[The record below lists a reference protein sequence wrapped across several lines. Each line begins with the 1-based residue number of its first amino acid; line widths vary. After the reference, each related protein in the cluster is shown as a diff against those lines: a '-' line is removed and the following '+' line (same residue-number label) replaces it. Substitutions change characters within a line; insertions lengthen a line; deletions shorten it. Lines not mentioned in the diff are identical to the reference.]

1 MRESNERLDEQLTR
15 VPLLSILRNPPKD
28 DRGRDARLDGREFG
42 GGEELGGGGVD
53 EGLPHVLVEAFDTAV
68 EGHSR
73 LLVRLRGNNGVDAI
87 AIECE
92 RADGETVRVAADDG
106 VGVLLGYMSRGVFG
120 TNQYVVCLCTL

>member
-15 VPLLSILRNPPKD
+15 VPLLAILRYPPED
-28 DRGRDARLDGREFG
+28 DRSGDARLDGRKLG
-42 GGEELGGGGVD
+42 RGEELGGEGVD
-53 EGLPHVLVEAFDTAV
+53 EGLPHVLVESLDTAM

-73 LLVRLRGNNGVDAI
+73 LLVRLRGNYGVDAI

-120 TNQYVVCLCTL
+120 TNQYVVGLCKL

>member
-15 VPLLSILRNPPKD
+15 VPLLAILRYPPKD
-28 DRGRDARLDGREFG
+28 DGGRDARLDGPEFG
-42 GGEELGGGGVD
+42 GGEELGGGGVG

-68 EGHSR
+68 EGDGR
-73 LLVRLRGNNGVDAI
+73 LLVRFRGNYGVDAI

-106 VGVLLGYMSRGVFG
+106 VGVLLGYMARGVFG